1 MIMHINNTFK
11 TQIMKHNYFS
21 TLVIA
26 LMVTIG
32 FYSCQQAD
40 PEGEPALTQ
49 CLTPTS
55 LSCTVNE
62 YEASF
67 TWTATKDA
75 ESYNLV
81 IAKDAEF
88 ANTVEA
94 VVIAP
99 TELPYVVTLEEGQYY
114 FKVQATSSTL
124 DPSNWAIYEG
134 VVEVLGD
141 TRPAVDLSAAAT
153 ASCYVVSQEGKYK
166 FKPTKG
172 CTADPVGEIAKVE
185 LLWETSVEDA
195 DAALAVNSVI
205 SKVALTADGYVE
217 FTTPKTFKPG
227 NALIAVKSVET
238 VTDETTGLPAEKET
252 VLWSWHIW
260 LTSEPI
266 ADVTVSEGFVLMDR
280 NIGELSAS
288 ARTSMLYQWGRKDP
302 FPGTVGSAKK
312 VAVAGIATTSRTD
325 NASVDYSIKNPTVL
339 GAAKTEYTDGKA
351 QSVHADYYER
361 LWGEDVKNKTLHDP
375 CPAGY
380 KVPWAFEGGVDG
392 IKTDNKI
399 ENTRF
404 AALAGL
410 TYANNVFSMT
420 SPAISFYGT
429 GFYNFSGGADAP
441 VSADLQ
447 MSTDSFT
454 LWTATC
460 RGSSK
465 KRSAGCI
472 HGGANGVEFIISVND
487 NAVKYNGRAAAYPIR
502 CEKM

>member
-1 MIMHINNTFK
+1 
-11 TQIMKHNYFS
+11 MKQNYFS
-21 TLVIA
+21 SLVIVM
-26 LMVTIG
+26 MVTLG
-32 FYSCQQAD
+32 LFSCQKPS
-40 PEGEPALTQ
+40 PEGEDKLTQ

-81 IAKDAEF
+81 IAKDADF
-88 ANTVEA
+88 ATTVEA
-94 VVIAP
+94 VTVDP
-99 TELPYVVTLEEGQYY
+99 EELPYVTTLEEGEYY

-124 DPSNWAIYEG
+124 DPSNWAICET
-134 VVEVLGD
+134 VVKVLGD
-141 TRPAVDLSAAAT
+141 TRPATDLSAKAT
-153 ASCYVVSQEGKYK
+153 ANCYIVSAAGKYK

-172 CTADPVGEIAKVE
+172 CTADPVGTITKVQ
-185 LLWETSVEDA
+185 LLWETSTEDA

-205 SKVALTADGYVE
+205 SKVALDADGNIE
-217 FTTPKTFKPG
+217 FATPKNLKPG
-227 NALIAVKSVET
+227 NAVIAAISVTKET
-238 VTDETTGLPAEKET
+238 DATTGLEVDKET

-260 LTSEPI
+260 LTSDPI
-266 ADVTVSEGFVLMDR
+266 TDVTVSDGFVLMDR

-302 FPGTVGSAKK
+302 FPGTIGGTKK
-312 VAVAGIATTSRTD
+312 VAVAGVATSARKD

-339 GAAKTEYTDGKA
+339 GAAKTEYTDGKVQA
-351 QSVHADYYER
+351 VHADYYAR
-361 LWGEDVKNKTLHDP
+361 LWGEDVKDKTLHDP

-380 KVPWAFEGGVDG
+380 KVPWAYEGGVDG

-399 ENTRF
+399 DNTRF

-410 TYANNVFSMT
+410 TYANNAFSMT
-420 SPAISFYGT
+420 NPAISFYGG

-472 HGGANGVEFIISVND
+472 HGDATGVQYIISVND
-487 NAVKYNGRAAAYPIR
+487 ADVKYNGRAAAYPIR

>member
-1 MIMHINNTFK
+1 
-11 TQIMKHNYFS
+11 MKQNYLS
-21 TLVIA
+21 SLVIVMMMT
-26 LMVTIG
+26 LG
-32 FYSCQQAD
+32 LFSCQKPA
-40 PEGEPALTQ
+40 PEGEETLTQ

-67 TWTATKDA
+67 SWTATKDA

-81 IAKDAEF
+81 IAKDADF
-88 ANTVEA
+88 STTVEA
-94 VVIAP
+94 VTVDP
-99 TELPYVVTLEEGQYY
+99 EDLPYVTTLEEGEYY

-124 DPSNWAIYEG
+124 DPSNWAVCET
-134 VVEVLGD
+134 VVNVVGD
-141 TRPAVDLSAAAT
+141 TRPATDLSAAAT
-153 ASCYVVSQEGKYK
+153 ANCYIVSAAGKYK

-172 CTADPVGEIAKVE
+172 CTAESVGEITKVQ

-205 SKVALTADGYVE
+205 SKVALDSDGNIE
-217 FTTPKTFKPG
+217 FSTPKNLKSG
-227 NALIAVKSVET
+227 NAVIAAISVTKET
-238 VTDETTGLPAEKET
+238 DATTGLEVDKET

-260 LTSEPI
+260 LTSDPI

-302 FPGTVGSAKK
+302 FPGTVGSSKK
-312 VAVAGIATTSRTD
+312 VAVAGVATTSRTD

-351 QSVHADYYER
+351 QSVHADYYVR
-361 LWGEDVKNKTLHDP
+361 LWGEDVKDKTQHDP

-380 KVPWAFEGGVDG
+380 KVPWAFEGGVSG

-410 TYANNVFSMT
+410 TYADNAFSMAT
-420 SPAISFYGT
+420 PAISFYGT

-441 VSADLQ
+441 VSAELQ

-460 RGSSK
+460 RVADK

-472 HGGANGVEFIISVND
+472 HGSAAGVEFIVSVND

>member
-1 MIMHINNTFK
+1 
-11 TQIMKHNYFS
+11 MKQNFFS
-21 TLVIA
+21 SLVIMMMT
-26 LMVTIG
+26 LG
-32 FYSCQQAD
+32 LFSCQKPAQ
-40 PEGEPALTQ
+40 EGEETLTQ

-67 TWTATKDA
+67 SWTATKDA

-81 IAKDAEF
+81 IAKDADF

-94 VVIAP
+94 VTVDP
-99 TELPYVVTLEEGQYY
+99 EELPYVTTLEEGEYY

-124 DPSNWAIYEG
+124 DPSNWAVCED

-141 TRPAVDLSAAAT
+141 TRTAIDLSATAT
-153 ASCYVVSQEGKYK
+153 ANCYIVSQEGKYK

-185 LLWETSVEDA
+185 LLWETSVEDV

-217 FTTPKTFKPG
+217 FITPKTFKPG

-260 LTSEPI
+260 LTSDPI
-266 ADVTVSEGFVLMDR
+266 ADVTVSNGFVLMDR
-280 NIGELSAS
+280 NLGELSAS

-302 FPGTVGSAKK
+302 FPGTIGGTKK
-312 VAVAGIATTSRTD
+312 VAVAGVATSARKD

-339 GAAKTEYTDGKA
+339 GAAKTEYTDGKVQA
-351 QSVHADYYER
+351 VHADYYAR
-361 LWGEDVKNKTLHDP
+361 LWGEDVKDKTLHDP

-380 KVPWAFEGGVDG
+380 KVPWAYEGGVDG

-399 ENTRF
+399 ADTRF

-410 TYANNVFSMT
+410 TYANNAFSMT
-420 SPAISFYGT
+420 NPAISFYGG

-472 HGGANGVEFIISVND
+472 HGDATGVQYIISVND
-487 NAVKYNGRAAAYPIR
+487 ADVKYNGRAAAYPIR